1 MKDIIKIKTY
11 KNRKYYITADLYDE
25 ALKNFYDSSIG
36 FGIDVYDLNTNKH
49 ESLAFYSKELF
60 KVYKIADLILK
71 NGNDNIPIENFKDNT
86 IKHISP
92 CEQSRIETLYNVIIS
107 YKSLLDINID
117 DNYIYEALLNSNI
130 KNKLLYV
137 HDFNN
142 TTEVLEKIQN
152 ILKNKTI
159 LFDGNNFILDKDTNK
174 SIFIIDNRD
183 CFLKIKLSSDFIKN
197 DSIKIDDLNYSL
209 IGVKWGNKYFEAYVC
224 DKYITIIDNQ
234 KYYKFDDRVRVCEN
248 CSRFFIQNDVNQS
261 YCCDECC
268 KKQKK
273 KIKNYSYKPKPN
285 FYKNENDENLF
296 FGVEIET
303 ENFNRNKSKQDIVDE
318 ALDVAF
324 NDFVY
329 CKEDGSLNDGVE
341 FVSHPFTLSKMM
353 QNKDTLKNFCDY
365 LISQNLKSH
374 DTDTCGF
381 HIHVNRSYFYDDEL
395 AVIDIAKFM
404 YNNFDDYSAFCRR
417 GSNNYCETTLI
428 DYAANDDYSY
438 SDLLDACD
446 RYNTIN
452 IQNNNTIEFRQ
463 PRGTLNAATIIATIQ
478 LHYLI
483 VKLADDGTLNNYTIK
498 EIINNSDFNEL
509 KAYAKKVGI

>member
-1 MKDIIKIKTY
+1 MESIIKTKTY
-11 KNRKYYITADLYDE
+11 KNRKYYITTDLYDE
-25 ALKNFYDSSIG
+25 ALKNFYDSSKD
-36 FGIDVYDLNTNKH
+36 FRIDIYDLNIKNY
-49 ESLAFYSKELF
+49 SYLAVYAKDLF

-71 NGNDNIPIENFKDNT
+71 NGNDNIPVENFKDNT
-86 IKHISP
+86 IKYISH
-92 CEQSRIETLYNVIIS
+92 CETPRIETLYNLIIS
-107 YKSLLDINID
+107 YKSPLDIHID
-117 DNYIYEALLNSNI
+117 GKYIYEALLNSNI
-130 KNKLLYV
+130 KNKLLSV
-137 HDFNN
+137 SDFNN
-142 TTEVLEKIQN
+142 ATEILERLQD

-174 SIFIIDNRD
+174 SIFIIDEKD
-183 CFLKIKLSSDFIKN
+183 CFCKIKLTADFIKN
-197 DSIKIDDLNYSL
+197 DSIKINDLNYSL
-209 IGVKWGNKYFEAYVC
+209 IAVQYCNKFYEAYAC
-224 DKYITIIDNQ
+224 DKYITIINGQ

-248 CSRFFIQNDVNQS
+248 CGQFFIQHDANQL
-261 YCCDECC
+261 YCCDECQ

-303 ENFNRNKSKQDIVDE
+303 ENYNRNKSKQDIVDE
-318 ALDVAF
+318 ALDIAF
-324 NDFVY
+324 NDFLY

-353 QNKDTLKNFCDY
+353 QNKDTLKKFCDY
-365 LISQNLKSH
+365 LINQNLKSH

-381 HIHVNRSYFYDDEL
+381 HIHVNRSYFYDDEA

-404 YNNFDDYSAFCRR
+404 YNNFDDYSKLCRR
-417 GSNNYCETTLI
+417 GSNTYCETTLI

-438 SDLLDACD
+438 NDLLDACD

-452 IQNNNTIEFRQ
+452 IQNDNTIEFRQ

-483 VKLADDGTLNNYTIK
+483 VNYANELTLNNYTIK
-498 EIINNSDFNEL
+498 EIIDISNFDEL
-509 KAYAKKVGI
+509 KAYAKKAGI